1 MCSRGRSARGP
12 PEAADPQQD
21 DVASQMASL
30 AHSFVTGSAAEGHH
44 FHYAV
49 DDGPRLD
56 ELVELFQMSAPSDDV
71 VHSMVLSMGAYVE
84 EVLVRN
90 ASGQWRVEMQAPAIR
105 LPGDLDCFPLNK
117 VAKRITVGPEHSI
130 GQFIDVAMAGEVP
143 PDARRWHADPL

>member
-1 MCSRGRSARGP
+1 
-12 PEAADPQQD
+12 
-21 DVASQMASL
+21 MASL

-130 GQFIDVAMAGEVP
+130 GGKADVDHPEGCDPGRTAYAGHPGVRQKPMGGEPVVVGARAEG
-143 PDARRWHADPL
+143 ARRA